1 MYIGEKSGREVHE
14 SMHFMCPDSATRY
27 HLSTEFKPIMN
38 GGKITRKEP
47 APGGSRKNK
56 NSIDPGTLIEQI
68 PIKYDNYNS
77 ATMSSTDKYVFRI
90 RRIGDERLSFVHFN
104 HNPDLD
110 GNATDKE
117 FYHLISNIL
126 DRVSNTF
133 RYLLILRIYL
143 YIFMYEYIYLYIL
156 L

>member
-1 MYIGEKSGREVHE
+1 
-14 SMHFMCPDSATRY
+14 
-27 HLSTEFKPIMN
+27 MN

-47 APGGSRKNK
+47 APTGSRKNK
-56 NSIDPGTLIEQI
+56 NGIDPGTLIEQI

-77 ATMSSTDKYVFRI
+77 AAMSSTDKYVFRI

-110 GNATDKE
+110 GNPTDKE

-126 DRVSNTF
+126 DRVSNIF
-133 RYLLILRIYL
+133 RYPLNLSKYIH
-143 YIFMYEYIYLYIL
+143 IFMYVYICIYYSESKHTTFSL
-156 L
+156 